1 MKREALSSLRPVV
14 HKMMPPT
21 CQASVSRATVVGQD
35 GLQGTAFTPGRG
47 EPVPCVRSRPHAR
60 VPARH
65 PPKLFDT
72 HPRARG
78 QALIAALL
86 LVTVLGAG
94 ALLANGDLRAR
105 AEAVAHARSLE
116 ALAQARSALIG
127 YAISYEERHP
137 GEGYGFLPCPDNG
150 NDGSTPIGACGAR
163 GVAAIGRLPW
173 RTLGLP
179 DLRDGWGECLWY
191 AVAGSAKHNPKPLTH
206 NWDSPGQFALLT
218 ADGDSLPVA
227 APDGRA
233 IAVVFAPGPAL
244 DGQIRPPGRPFGCS
258 GSDSAPA
265 DLAQYLDQSYPAGA
279 SGPIAVTQAALQP
292 GDAST
297 ANDLTAWIGTDEL
310 FDALRQRHDFA
321 AYLDAVI
328 DRASAALSARL
339 DSGGADWL
347 ASHAVTTGSLAIGML
362 PTAETL
368 DVPAGERTTIDLW
381 RDQMRFAACPD
392 GDACIAVSRSDPPQI
407 EHCRAVLAL
416 GGERQRS
423 GPTRQDRITPA
434 QRAEVAQFFEGIN
447 AANLV
452 TGEPVFAGAARFAT
466 PDRAQ
471 PATADVIRCL
481 P

>member
-1 MKREALSSLRPVV
+1 MSAHSSS
-14 HKMMPPT
+14 M
-21 CQASVSRATVVGQD
+21 S
-35 GLQGTAFTPGRG
+35 
-47 EPVPCVRSRPHAR
+47 HA
-60 VPARH
+60 PMS
-65 PPKLFDT
+65 
-72 HPRARG
+72 RARG

-86 LVTVLGAG
+86 LVTVLAAG

-137 GEGYGFLPCPDNG
+137 GEGYGFLPCPDSANT
-150 NDGSTPIGACGAR
+150 GSTPLGACGAR

-218 ADGDSLPVA
+218 ADGVSLPVA

-233 IAVVFAPGPAL
+233 IALVFAPGPAL

-258 GSDSAPA
+258 GSDSAAA
-265 DLAQYLDQSYPAGA
+265 DITQYLDESYPPAA
-279 SGPIAVTQAALQP
+279 TGPVQIAQAALQP
-292 GDAST
+292 GEAST
-297 ANDLTAWIGTDEL
+297 ANDLTAWIGTDDV
-310 FDALRQRHDFA
+310 FDALRQRHDYA
-321 AYLDAVI
+321 AYVDAVI
-328 DRASAALSARL
+328 DRAAAALSARL
-339 DSGGADWL
+339 ASGGADWL
-347 ASHAVTTGSLAIGML
+347 ATNAVTTGSLAIGML
-362 PTAETL
+362 PAAEAL
-368 DVPAGERTTIDLW
+368 GVPAGERTAIDLW

-392 GDACIAVSRSDPPQI
+392 GDACIAVSRSDPPRI
-407 EHCRAVLAL
+407 EHCSAVLAF

-423 GPTRQDRITPA
+423 GPTRQERVTPA
-434 QRAEVAQFFEGIN
+434 QRAEPAQFFEGIN
-447 AANLV
+447 AAHLA
-452 TGEPVFAGAARFAT
+452 TGVPAFEGAEQFTT
-466 PDRAQ
+466 PDRDQ